1 MNLWSLIVVAWRNAV
16 RVLGLELS
24 LFLRATFFLP
34 KYVKRP
40 LKNEDLINPF
50 QGRTL
55 ERHVLTLIKV

>member
-1 MNLWSLIVVAWRNAV
+1 MVWGNAV
-16 RVLGLELS
+16 RVLSLESS

-40 LKNEDLINPF
+40 LKNEDLVNPF
-50 QGRTL
+50 QERTL